1 MLLINI
7 WLEILTFSGSSSY
20 PKQTFGT
27 AAAGGGAAGAAG
39 SMSSGS
45 YPKQTWG
52 SSPGSVGTGSY
63 PKQTWGSSANTP
75 GNAGRGTYPG
85 ASAPPGKINFVKSIL
100 ANLQELRSSVSSCV
114 TMSVC
119 MHVMSFTKLGYFS
132 K

>member
-7 WLEILTFSGSSSY
+7 WLIEILTFSGSSSY

-52 SSPGSVGTGSY
+52 SSSGSVGTGSY

-85 ASAPPGKINFVKSIL
+85 ASAPPGKINFVKS
-100 ANLQELRSSVSSCV
+100 N
-114 TMSVC
+114 
-119 MHVMSFTKLGYFS
+119 FS
-132 K
+132 